1 MGICESKV
9 EPKQSADIINPHLR
23 IDPPFNSPKYKS
35 DQREPEKEK
44 NNENDINNLNYD
56 NKIDDTNISSE
67 KIKQEFENLTKNPL
81 FGMGITV
88 GMPDENNIF
97 RWLITYL
104 GPRDTSYGGRG
115 GRVFYV
121 EIIFPKLYPEQAPE
135 LIFITPI
142 YHPNVN
148 MRKSYN
154 NIPLGQVAFKDIKN
168 WKPTYTI
175 KEVLTKLYSFFYYP
189 NLDLAYSLEI
199 AKEYKENRNLFEN
212 KVKFFTKKYATPDLG
227 IKKYEYWDFSFNYN
241 DFNSLGIKQIE
252 NTLNNKVKKVN
263 KNYDDNQSVTLFF
276 DLNGII
282 ETRIN
287 CKFNELIKDIIK
299 KVFDQYG
306 ITDKN
311 NILAIHFG
319 RKIELDVPLGEYH
332 FKNNYRITIIYD
344 I

>member
-1 MGICESKV
+1 
-9 EPKQSADIINPHLR
+9 
-23 IDPPFNSPKYKS
+23 
-35 DQREPEKEK
+35 
-44 NNENDINNLNYD
+44 
-56 NKIDDTNISSE
+56 
-67 KIKQEFENLTKNPL
+67 
-81 FGMGITV
+81 MGITV
-88 GMPDENNIF
+88 GIPDKYNIF
-97 RWLITYL
+97 RWLITYA
-104 GPRDTSYGGRG
+104 GPRDTSYGGIFFG
-115 GRVFYV
+115 

-175 KEVLTKLYSFFYYP
+175 KQVLTKLYSLFYYP
-189 NLDLAYSLEI
+189 DLDLAYSLEI

-212 KVKFFTKKYATPDLG
+212 KVKFFTKKYATSDLA

-241 DFNSLGIKQIE
+241 DFNLLGIKQIE

-282 ETRIN
+282 GTEIN
-287 CKFNELIKDIIK
+287 CKFNELLKDIIK
-299 KVFDQYG
+299 KLFNRYG
-306 ITDKN
+306 IPEKN
-311 NILAIHFG
+311 NILAIQDR

-332 FKNNYRITIIYD
+332 LINYYKITIIYD